1 MAQWMPNERR
11 GAQNIRRSNRFFLQD
26 TISIFFRILFSQSG
40 LYFVLALCLRL
51 SAGRNHFFFWFF
63 RWTFFHLRTFFFSVG
78 FLESQEICGKCRQAS
93 KKLFNELVGTIFK
106 RSMILGIFH
115 IIVIVRAY
123 IFSLSLHSNLLS
135 ICMPNRPKERK
146 WTKASI
152 SHSNTL
158 SILK

>member
-1 MAQWMPNERR
+1 MNAKRTAGSPKHTSIKQIFSSRYNFYFL
-11 GAQNIRRSNRFFLQD
+11 SNFILAIWPLFCSRFVFEIECWSQPFLFLVL
-26 TISIFFRILFSQSG
+26 SLNFFPSSHVFFS
-40 LYFVLALCLRL
+40 
-51 SAGRNHFFFWFF
+51 
-63 RWTFFHLRTFFFSVG
+63 SVG